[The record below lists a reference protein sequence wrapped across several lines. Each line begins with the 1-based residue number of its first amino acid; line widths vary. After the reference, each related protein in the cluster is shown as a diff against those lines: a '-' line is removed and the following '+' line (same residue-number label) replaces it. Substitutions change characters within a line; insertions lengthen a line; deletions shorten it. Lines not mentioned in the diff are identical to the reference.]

1 MIFKSIN
8 STVQKHRYL
17 LAQSN
22 RRDGESQNAPLSSEF
37 KMGSLCFVRNK
48 TGKEKSEADKSD
60 CCLPQTDR
68 HITVVPT
75 FLIRQFPQY
84 VDDKNMIFK

>member
-1 MIFKSIN
+1 
-8 STVQKHRYL
+8 
-17 LAQSN
+17 
-22 RRDGESQNAPLSSEF
+22 
-37 KMGSLCFVRNK
+37 MGSLCFVGNK

-68 HITVVPT
+68 HITEVPT
-75 FLIRQFPQY
+75 FLIRLFPQY